1 MGEININTKNKMKP
15 VESLYSN
22 SISDFIAWA
31 HQRIEREY
39 LENERVLKDTDETDF
54 MPLKKPG
61 KGQRIS
67 LKRKLFIIQSV
78 IDMKQSGKTIR
89 DGCEEMGIHPCTF
102 ARWKALLQEKGLL

>member
-1 MGEININTKNKMKP
+1 MKP

-39 LENERVLKDTDETDF
+39 LENEKVLEGTEEKDY
-54 MPLKKPG
+54 MPTQKPG
-61 KGQRIS
+61 RGRRIDI
-67 LKRKLFIIQSV
+67 KQKLFIIKAI
-78 IDMKQSGKTIR
+78 IDIKHSGKTIR

-102 ARWKALLQEKGLL
+102 GRWKSLLEEKELL